1 MTFLLRVPRRLV
13 GALAPEF
20 LPNRRSMRCRRWTW
34 RFETMAPRSP
44 WARLRPCVWVTAG
57 LAWAAGAQ
65 ADVLHASYRVSLIGL
80 PIGAV
85 NLNADL
91 TPTSYAIAG
100 DAKVTGLAK
109 LFVANAHGASAG
121 KGAIVQGHVSPES
134 FATIAADSHMTRTI
148 RMALAGNTVT
158 GIDIAPPFQDKPDRV
173 PLGPGDKRG
182 VVDPVGAVVLPA
194 PASGP
199 MVSPAACDRTI
210 PIFDGYTR
218 FDITLAY
225 VGERTV
231 SAKGYQGPVAVC
243 AARYVPISGHQRDRP
258 ATKFMADNKDLEVWL
273 APIASDRVLIPFRV
287 SVRTMIGTTVLEAQE
302 FRIEEK

>member
-1 MTFLLRVPRRLV
+1 
-13 GALAPEF
+13 
-20 LPNRRSMRCRRWTW
+20 MRCKRPTW

-44 WARLRPCVWVTAG
+44 QALLRLA
-57 LAWAAGAQ
+57 AAGMTAALVWTADAR

-85 NLNADL
+85 NLYADL
-91 TPTSYAIAG
+91 TPTSYSIAG
-100 DAKVTGLAK
+100 DAKVTGIAK

-121 KGAIVQGHVSPES
+121 KGAIVQGRVSPAS

-148 RMALAGNTVT
+148 RMALAGNAVT
-158 GIDIAPPFQDKPDRV
+158 GIDISPPFQDKPDRI

-182 VVDPVGAVVLPA
+182 VVDPVGAVILPA

-199 MVSPAACDRTI
+199 ILSPAACNRKV

-218 FDITLAY
+218 FDITLSY

-231 SAKGYQGPVAVC
+231 SAKGYDGPVVVC
-243 AARYVPISGHQRDRP
+243 AARYVPISGHQPDRP

-273 APIASDRVLIPFRV
+273 APIASDHVLFPFRV
-287 SVRTMIGTTVLEAQE
+287 SVRTMIGTTVVEAQE
-302 FRIEEK
+302 FRLDEK